1 MERKSQNYHSHSRS
15 MSAGVYFAGKIHLVH
30 KSRYKTANLDLKDAK
45 SLIGMNKESK
55 EAVKIFGAINAD

>member
-1 MERKSQNYHSHSRS
+1 